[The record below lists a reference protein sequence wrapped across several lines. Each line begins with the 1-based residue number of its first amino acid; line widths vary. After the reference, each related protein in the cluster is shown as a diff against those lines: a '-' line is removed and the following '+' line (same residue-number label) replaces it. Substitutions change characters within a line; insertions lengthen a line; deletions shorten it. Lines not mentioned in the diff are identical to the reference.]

1 MKLRVTH
8 LGWFALLPLIN
19 ACHTTHTARLAKS
32 PDSARLRVMTY
43 NIRHANPPSKTRDS
57 TIDLQAIARV
67 IDKEKPDLVA
77 LQEVDV
83 NNSRAGMNL
92 NEAKALAALAGM
104 YYYFTAA
111 MDYRGGKYGDA
122 VLSRFPILDS
132 ISFHLP
138 KIDGTRKEELRSLC
152 MIKIR
157 LPRLGE
163 VLFGSTHL
171 GLSEPT
177 RLLQAQKLN
186 AIIRTFSLPVIIGGD
201 FNATPDS
208 GPIRIMDSVMTRS
221 CTSNCD
227 LTIPARHPRTKIDYI
242 LYRPAG
248 KFRVMQEKTIDET
261 YASDHLPV
269 LATFKL

>member
-1 MKLRVTH
+1 MKLRIKH
-8 LGWFALLPLIN
+8 LGWLAVLPFIN
-19 ACHTTHTARLAKS
+19 ACHTAKLTKS
-32 PDSARLRVMTY
+32 PGNNTLQVMTY

-57 TIDLQAIARV
+57 TIDLEAIAKV
-67 IDKEKPDLVA
+67 INKEKPDLVA

-83 NNSRAGMNL
+83 NNSRAGINL
-92 NEAKALAALAGM
+92 NEAEALATLTGM

-138 KIDGTRKEELRSLC
+138 KIDGMKKEEMRSLC

-157 LPRLGE
+157 VPRLGE
-163 VLFGSTHL
+163 VMFASTHL

-177 RLLQAQKLN
+177 RLLQVHTIN
-186 AIIRTFSLPVIIGGD
+186 DIVRTFSLPVIIGGD
-201 FNATPDS
+201 FNATPQS
-208 GPIRIMDSVMTRS
+208 EPIRIMDSLMTRS
-221 CTSNCD
+221 CTSGCD
-227 LTIPARHPRTKIDYI
+227 LTIPAKHPRSKIDYI

-248 KFRVMQEKTIDET
+248 KFRVRQEKAIDET

-269 LATFKL
+269 LATLIF